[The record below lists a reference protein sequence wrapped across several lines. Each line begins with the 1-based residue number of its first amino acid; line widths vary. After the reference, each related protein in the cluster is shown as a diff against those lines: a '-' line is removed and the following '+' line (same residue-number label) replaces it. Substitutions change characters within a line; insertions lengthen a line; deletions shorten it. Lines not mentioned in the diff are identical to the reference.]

1 MIPLSAEVQHEI
13 QANLAQVQ
21 ARMAA
26 AARRVGRSPAEITL
40 VAVSK
45 TKPLAMIQ
53 AALAAGQA
61 DFGEN
66 RLEELNEKMIA
77 ARNLGW
83 DEGPRPIRWHFIG
96 AIQSRKTDQVIGP
109 LALVHSVDR
118 TKIARRIST
127 AAQAAGVIMPILL
140 EVNVSGEA
148 SKSGFSPDELPGAV
162 AEMRGFGGIELR
174 GLMTMAPFVDDPEAT
189 RPIFRGLRTLRDD
202 LGVRFP
208 DLALPHLSMGMTND
222 FEVAVE
228 EGATLV
234 RIGSAIFG
242 ARE

>member
-13 QANLAQVQ
+13 QTNLAQVQ

-26 AARRVGRSPAEITL
+26 AARRVGRSPDEITL

-66 RLEELNEKMIA
+66 RLEERNGKMVA

-96 AIQSRKTDQVIGP
+96 TIQSRKTDQVIGP

-118 TKIARRIST
+118 AKIARRISA

-148 SKSGFSPDELPGAV
+148 SKRGFSPEELPGAV
-162 AEMRGFGGIELR
+162 AEMQGFGGIELR

-208 DLALPHLSMGMTND
+208 HLALPHLSMGMTND

-242 ARE
+242 ARD